1 METHRYVRSQLSSN
15 STDRY
20 NGIGMSSSSSQGTP
34 QNYWTN
40 GKVTEYW
47 TSTSSTTSTG
57 ISRSS
62 TAKHQILAR
71 RRTNNMLIDKIPS
84 PRPAAVTAH
93 PHHNKVQ
100 ASLVAGSFAGIASTL
115 CMYPLEVV
123 RVKLQTSA
131 CHKIGPWQA
140 AADTVQ
146 QGGIRALYTGLTL
159 PLAAQMVYK
168 ATVFT
173 VNNVVQNAI
182 LDFKTLEQ
190 QKFGN
195 TNAAVHHHQHQQPAA
210 AVLTMTDRFWCG
222 AIAGSVNAACFVT
235 PVEFVRNQL
244 IAQQTRLAAA
254 QATNTAVAA
263 TSSRRT
269 RNSGATAYFRG
280 ALCVVREAWH
290 SHQGLLSLWRGASW
304 SVSRDAL
311 GCGCFFLTMQ
321 WAQQRLTPPGQERP
335 SFWTTVASGGL
346 AGLSFWLVGLPMDT
360 AKTWIQTASS
370 TETVSVKEV
379 IQKIYGE
386 HGATGVT
393 QRLFRGWQ
401 VAFGRSVP
409 SAAISITSYTVLYQY
424 LQEAL

>member
-1 METHRYVRSQLSSN
+1 METHRYVRSHLSSN

-20 NGIGMSSSSSQGTP
+20 NGIGVSSSSQGTP

-47 TSTSSTTSTG
+47 TSTSCSTSSTG
-57 ISRSS
+57 INRSS

-71 RRTNNMLIDKIPS
+71 RRTNNMLVDKIPP
-84 PRPAAVTAH
+84 PRPAPAH

-140 AADTVQ
+140 AADTVK

-182 LDFKTLEQ
+182 LDFKTVEQ

-195 TNAAVHHHQHQQPAA
+195 ANVSVHHHQPSSA

-222 AIAGSVNAACFVT
+222 AIAGSVNAAFFVT

-254 QATNTAVAA
+254 QATAVA

-269 RNSGATAYFRG
+269 RNSGTTAYFRG

-321 WAQQRLTPPGQERP
+321 WAQERLTPPGQERP

-370 TETVSVKEV
+370 SETVSVKEV

-409 SAAISITSYTVLYQY
+409 SAAISITSYTVLFQY